1 MPTRIGRVLAVV
13 RMLIGYGKQVAEAVQ
28 RRAGQPLLAAGT
40 LPFGTLDPAAILAR
54 IACGLRRAAALEAR
68 LTGFAARG
76 QDLPLPQPTP
86 PTRPSQA
93 AAISRERKPP
103 APRPRPANRADP
115 DGLPTAAQI
124 AAEVRRRPVGAVVA
138 DICRDLGLLPGQC
151 DRAFWKEL
159 SDVIT
164 TYGGKLSRW
173 IKVVERRIKHTLTL
187 AQNQHDAP
195 PAASTPHEPPSNAAA
210 TGPPRQPGFR
220 TVPA

>member
-28 RRAGQPLLAAGT
+28 RRAGQTILVTGT

-68 LTGFAARG
+68 LTGYAERG
-76 QDLPLPQPTP
+76 RDLPP
-86 PTRPSQA
+86 PRPEPPPPRPA
-93 AAISRERKPP
+93 ASRERKPP

-115 DGLPTAAQI
+115 DGLPTAEQI

-151 DRAFWKEL
+151 DREFWKEL
-159 SDVIT
+159 SDIIT
-164 TYGGKLSRW
+164 SYGGKLSRW
-173 IKVVERRIKHTLTL
+173 IKVMERRIRQTLVLGQNRQDAAL
-187 AQNQHDAP
+187 AAFTPHAP
-195 PAASTPHEPPSNAAA
+195 PPNAAA
-210 TGPPRQPGFR
+210 TGPPRQSGFR
-220 TVPA
+220 PVPA